1 MVWKYWRSNACFNSQ
16 NNDYYFR
23 PFNVFSFDI
32 LLSPL
37 HSKVFHSLFFQ
48 FKVLKVFWTKFFG
61 KIKNVLCCQGYMKI
75 LIYFY
80 SITRFRI
87 DKVKPWNGFWKRMDF
102 QLEWIEILNYTIS
115 KILTEKMILILNIG
129 MNWKTDLLS
138 QLLGLFCFLG
148 DVGGDLE
155 NLERWQG

>member
-1 MVWKYWRSNACFNSQ
+1 MPIASGGKGHEWFENIEGNACFNSQ

-80 SITRFRI
+80 SI
-87 DKVKPWNGFWKRMDF
+87 
-102 QLEWIEILNYTIS
+102 ILP
-115 KILTEKMILILNIG
+115 
-129 MNWKTDLLS
+129 
-138 QLLGLFCFLG
+138 
-148 DVGGDLE
+148 
-155 NLERWQG
+155 